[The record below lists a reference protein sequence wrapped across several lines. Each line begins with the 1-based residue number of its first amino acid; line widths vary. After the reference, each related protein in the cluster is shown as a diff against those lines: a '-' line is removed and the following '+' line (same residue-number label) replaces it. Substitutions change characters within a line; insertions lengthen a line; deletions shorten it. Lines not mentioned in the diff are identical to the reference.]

1 MSGIPS
7 GAMLNIDQIEVVRSR
22 MIQVNGAQ
30 AEFLEFLATAEEPN
44 SISWVDYLNR
54 FNIFLSKHTGLS
66 NTFIDSNLRK
76 NILHPKDAPPVELE
90 QIFITLLRT
99 KQRPE
104 IENLEEEIKHEISS
118 QENLLNLELET
129 KKNDDDNKWD
139 KLFDEWDRRYKEHD
153 FIATT
158 AAEICENILG
168 DINHKKRL
176 DDNIGLDKSDDAENI
191 DIKQDLTMEKILV
204 FMSSGKSY

>member
-22 MIQVNGAQ
+22 MIQVWSAQ
-30 AEFLEFLATAEEPN
+30 TEFLEFLASAEDPN
-44 SISWVDYLNR
+44 SISWADYLNR

-76 NILHPKDAPPVELE
+76 NILHPKDAPPVEVE
-90 QIFITLLRT
+90 QTFITLLRT
-99 KQRPE
+99 KQTPE

-118 QENLLNLELET
+118 QENLLDLELET

-153 FIATT
+153 IIANN
-158 AAEICENILG
+158 ASDICENILG
-168 DINHKKRL
+168 DINLKKRL

-191 DIKQDLTMEKILV
+191 DIKQDLTMEKILI
-204 FMSSGKSY
+204 FMSSGK